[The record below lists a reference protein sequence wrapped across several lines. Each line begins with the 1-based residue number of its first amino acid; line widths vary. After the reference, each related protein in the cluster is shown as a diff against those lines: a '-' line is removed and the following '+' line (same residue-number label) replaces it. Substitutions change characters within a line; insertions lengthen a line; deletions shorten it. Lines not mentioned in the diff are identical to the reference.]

1 MLACS
6 ARDAAV
12 SAADLPGTTV
22 VLAVTTSA
30 LLAAFAAIDANPGTT
45 LLAFG
50 AGGLA
55 CAIDIAESLTGAT
68 SIPVHAFAA
77 ATTPLGTSV
86 DTSALPA
93 FFASGRTKRPALAFT
108 ALLARTTRPRHTPV
122 ARALGAWVFTG
133 ILAVAKHVAGFARA
147 IAGTAAR
154 PGFADIAPTW
164 TIGLFA
170 GSVRLANPAW

>member
-55 CAIDIAESLTGAT
+55 C
-68 SIPVHAFAA
+68 AFAA